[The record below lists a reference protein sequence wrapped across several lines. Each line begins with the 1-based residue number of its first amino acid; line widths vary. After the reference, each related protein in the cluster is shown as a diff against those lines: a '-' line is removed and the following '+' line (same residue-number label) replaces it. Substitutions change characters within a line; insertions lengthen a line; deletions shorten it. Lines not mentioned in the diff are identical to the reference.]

1 MSQAQTSCL
10 DLPLF
15 SPCSQETSNYHITA
29 TSIGKTCPALHSLSA
44 CVQNR
49 LNSLRPFSLASPQL
63 QT

>member
-15 SPCSQETSNYHITA
+15 SPCSPETSNFHITV
-29 TSIGKTCPALHSLSA
+29 TSIGKTCPAPHFPSV
-44 CVQNR
+44 CVPNH
-49 LNSLRPFSLASPQL
+49 LNSLHHFSLVSPQL